1 MLLMIY
7 SGFTALGQNQQLLYN
22 FESLPQSLLLNPG
35 AEPAFNFHAGIPLLS
50 KVHASGGSTGVT
62 IYDIFKIDP
71 ATTLSD
77 RIKTSLAS
85 MNNRD
90 FGMAHQQVEILSVG
104 WRGKEDTYYSAGLYQ
119 ELDVFGYVP
128 SELAL
133 MIWED
138 SLTTAR
144 HFDFSDIAFT
154 ADMVNVWHFGIT
166 KKQDRYTTFGVRGKI
181 YSSALNI
188 RSTSNSGSYTMYE
201 GSKPNTYF
209 PMVHQADIQIR
220 TSGVGRLADTDGTYK
235 EVRDEVLG
243 GLFFGGDLGLGV
255 DFGFTRRFNYNWK
268 VSGSVL
274 DLGFIY
280 NFQDVETYEYWG
292 DSRGA
297 TVELEYN
304 YPEDKP
310 LDRVDHLI
318 TDLEE
323 IFEDDT
329 FHDSYLAL
337 RPIKLNAGVDYG
349 WGEDLEPC
357 HYLHR
362 PHRKRF
368 NHYLGLQL
376 FSVIRPQRIIPA
388 ATVYYDGKLFN
399 GVRGKFTY
407 TADSFSYT
415 NIGALVSAQM
425 GWLNV
430 YLGADNLLSLADLA
444 KSHQASL
451 QMGVQVIIN

>member
-1 MLLMIY
+1 MIW

-22 FESLPQSLLLNPG
+22 FETLPQSLLLNPG
-35 AEPAFNFHAGIPLLS
+35 AEPAFNFHAGVPLLS
-50 KVHASGGSTGVT
+50 KLHFSGGSTGVT
-62 IYDIFKIDP
+62 LYDIFKIDP

-77 RIKTSLAS
+77 RIKSSLAS
-85 MNNRD
+85 MNSRD
-90 FGMAHQQVEILSVG
+90 FGMIHEQIEILSAG
-104 WRGKEDTYYSAGLYQ
+104 WRGKDDTYYSAGLYQ

-154 ADMVNVWHFGIT
+154 ADLVNVLHFGIT
-166 KKQDRYTTFGVRGKI
+166 KKQDRYTTFGLRGKL

-188 RSTSNSGSYTMYE
+188 RSTSNKGSYDMLA
-201 GSKPNTYF
+201 GSQPDTYI
-209 PMVHQADIQIR
+209 PIVNQADMQIR
-220 TSGVGRLADTDGTYK
+220 TSGVGRLEETQGDRK
-235 EVRDEVLG
+235 KIKDEILD
-243 GLFFGGDLGLGV
+243 GLFFGGGLGLGV
-255 DFGFTRRFNYNWK
+255 DFGFTHRFNYNWK

-280 NFQDVETYEYWG
+280 NFRDVQTYEYWG

-297 TVELEYN
+297 TVELQYN

-318 TDLEE
+318 TDLAE
-323 IFEDDT
+323 IFDDDT
-329 FHDSYLAL
+329 FYDSYFAL
-337 RPIKLNAGVDYG
+337 RPIKLNAAVDYG
-349 WGEDLEPC
+349 WGENLEPC

-368 NHYLGLQL
+368 NHYLGLHL
-376 FSVIRPQRIIPA
+376 FSVFRPKGIMPA
-388 ATVYYDGKLFN
+388 ATVYYDGKLLS
-399 GVRGKFTY
+399 GLRGKITY
-407 TADSFSYT
+407 TVDSFSYT
-415 NIGALVSAQM
+415 NIGALVSAQI
-425 GWLNV
+425 GWVNL
-430 YLGADNLLSLADLA
+430 YLGADNLLSMADLA

-451 QMGVQVIIN
+451 QLGVQVIIN

>member
-1 MLLMIY
+1 MIW
-7 SGFTALGQNQQLLYN
+7 SGFTALAQNQQLLYN

-35 AEPAFNFHAGIPLLS
+35 AEPAFNFHVGVPLLS
-50 KVHASGGSTGVT
+50 KIHLSGGSTGVT
-62 IYDIFKIDP
+62 VYDIFKIDP

-77 RIKTSLAS
+77 RIKSSLAT
-85 MNNRD
+85 MNSKD
-90 FGMAHQQVEILSVG
+90 FGMLHEQVEILSAG
-104 WRGKEDTYYSAGLYQ
+104 WRGKDDIYYSAGVYQ

-154 ADMVNVWHFGIT
+154 ADLVNVWHFGIS
-166 KKQDRYTTFGVRGKI
+166 KQQDRYTTFGIRGKL
-181 YSSALNI
+181 YSSAVNI
-188 RSTSNSGSYTMYE
+188 RSTSNSGSYTMLE
-201 GSKPNTYF
+201 GSRPGTYI
-209 PMVHQADIQIR
+209 PMVHQADMQIR
-220 TSGVGRLADTDGTYK
+220 TSGVRRLANTNGVRK
-235 EVRDEVLG
+235 EVKDEILN
-243 GLFFGGDLGLGV
+243 GLFFGGGLGLGL
-255 DFGFTRRFNYNWK
+255 DIGFTRRFNYNWK

-280 NFQDVETYEYWG
+280 NFQDVETYKYWG

-297 TVELEYN
+297 IVELEYN

-310 LDRVDHLI
+310 LDRVDNLV

-323 IFEDDT
+323 IFDDDT
-329 FHDSYLAL
+329 FYDSYFAL
-337 RPIKLNAGVDYG
+337 RPIKLNAALDYG

-357 HYLHR
+357 NYLHR

-368 NHYLGLQL
+368 NHYLGFHL
-376 FSVIRPQRIIPA
+376 FSMIRPKRFIPA
-388 ATVYYDGKLFN
+388 ATVYYDGKLFK
-399 GVRGKFTY
+399 GLRGKFTY
-407 TADSFSYT
+407 TVDSFSYT
-415 NIGALVSAQM
+415 NIGAMVSAQM
-425 GWLNV
+425 GWVNL

-444 KSHQASL
+444 KSHQASV